1 MKKLFVFVFLA
12 FTAFASF
19 GQSGRIRVS
28 FVGFEC
34 IRETWDDI
42 LQSDGKGDEV
52 YFNFGVTLGNRQGA
66 TLQKH
71 EKRTPVYGD
80 NSGPFSNRVNAGSAV
95 DLFGGAK
102 GGIRAGDVFRCN
114 DIVAEYTMNDGD
126 ILTIIPTAWEYD
138 PIADNMNAFTS
149 TMAGLYNSINQRV
162 APVMAGLSLLAGDLG
177 GVIYHGTNFGI
188 TKMRAGGDQGE
199 LGKPGTRPIG
209 MEKYGDF
216 MPKVI
221 AFNTRNISTICSSN
235 YGYGNG
241 IIAVKYDEVEAG
253 NQRDH
258 GIYNIL
264 LKLEFVS
271 SGPAAGYSNSG
282 GSYVPPPAPSSGGTR
297 TGTPPPPSSGSTSS
311 GGHVP
316 PPATSNTGGSY
327 VPPPAAPN
335 KQVKQVVTP
344 VNAAVINQ
352 QVKTLNVAPAGVT
365 GTWAGNFGAGT
376 NYNGAFCCFRLNGDG
391 TMQVLNSDKNIAANG
406 TYKFEN
412 NNLTGTYIRPS
423 GEIVSFS
430 GRLDN
435 NAITGTYGTG
445 TNSSNQGTWRITRQG
460 SVVANLR

>member
-1 MKKLFVFVFLA
+1 MKKLLVFVFLA
-12 FTAFASF
+12 FIAVTSF

-52 YFNFGVTLGNRQGA
+52 HFNFGFTLASRQGA

-102 GGIRAGDVFRCN
+102 GGIKAGDVFRCN
-114 DIVAEYTMNDGD
+114 DIVAEYPMNDGD

-216 MPKVI
+216 VPKVV
-221 AFNTRNISTICSSN
+221 AFNTKNISMICNSN

-241 IIAVKYDEVEAG
+241 IIAVKYDEVEVG

-264 LKLEFVS
+264 LKFEFVS
-271 SGPAAGYSNSG
+271 SGPVAANNNSG
-282 GSYVPPPAPSSGGTR
+282 GSYVPPPAPSSGSGTR
-297 TGTPPPPSSGSTSS
+297 TGTPPPPS
-311 GGHVP
+311 
-316 PPATSNTGGSY
+316 NGSY
-327 VPPPAAPN
+327 VPPPANTGGSYVSPPPAAAN
-335 KQVKQVVTP
+335 AQIRQVATP
-344 VNAAVINQ
+344 VNATVINQ
-352 QVKTLNVAPAGVT
+352 NVKTINAVSAGVA
-365 GTWAGNFGAGT
+365 GTWVGNFGTGA
-376 NYNGAFCCFRLNGDG
+376 NYNGAYCSFRFNSDG
-391 TMQVLNSDKNIAANG
+391 TMQVLGNDKNVAASG
-406 TYKFEN
+406 TYKLEN
-412 NNLTGTYIRPS
+412 NNLSGTYIKPS
-423 GEIVSFS
+423 GEIISFN
-430 GRLDN
+430 GKFEN
-435 NAITGTYGTG
+435 NAITGTYGAG
-445 TNSSNQGTWRITRQG
+445 TNSSNQGSWRVTKQG
-460 SVVANLR
+460 SVTANLR

>member
-1 MKKLFVFVFLA
+1 MKKLLVFLFLVCLTVA
-12 FTAFASF
+12 GF

-52 YFNFGVTLGNRQGA
+52 YFNFGFTLANRQGA

-102 GGIRAGDVFRCN
+102 GGIKAGDTYRCN
-114 DIVAEYTMNDGD
+114 DIVAEYAMNDGD
-126 ILTIIPTAWEYD
+126 ILTVIPTAWEYD

-149 TMAGLYNSINQRV
+149 TMAGLYNSINQKV

-177 GVIYHGTNFGI
+177 GVLYHGTRFGL
-188 TKMRAGGDQGE
+188 TKVRAGGDQGE

-216 MPKVI
+216 IPKLVV
-221 AFNTRNISTICSSN
+221 FNTKNISTICNSN

-241 IIAVKYDEVEAG
+241 IIAVKYDEVEVG

-264 LKLEFVS
+264 LKFEFIS
-271 SGPAAGYSNSG
+271 SGPVAANNNSG
-282 GSYVPPPAPSSGGTR
+282 GSYVPPPASSGTR
-297 TGTPPPPSSGSTSS
+297 TGTPPPPSSGS
-311 GGHVP
+311 
-316 PPATSNTGGSY
+316 NTGGSY
-327 VPPPAAPN
+327 VPPPPANAGGSYVPPPAASTTQI
-335 KQVKQVVTP
+335 KQVATP
-344 VNAAVINQ
+344 VNATVINQ
-352 QVKTLNVAPAGVT
+352 NVKNINMVSAGVA
-365 GTWAGNFGAGT
+365 GTWVGNFGTGT
-376 NYNGAFCCFRLNGDG
+376 NYNGAYCSFRFNSDG
-391 TMQVLNSDKNIAANG
+391 TMQVLGADKSVVASG

-412 NNLTGTYIRPS
+412 NNLSGTYIRPS
-423 GEIVSFS
+423 GEIVSFN
-430 GRLDN
+430 GKLDN
-435 NAITGTYGTG
+435 NAITGTYGAG
-445 TNSSNQGTWRITRQG
+445 TNSSNQGTWRMTKQG
-460 SVVANLR
+460 SVTANLR